1 MALLAEKIG
10 ELMMVGFEGHSPPP
24 HVLEWLAS
32 GQIDGVYLFARIIK
46 SPAQVKRL
54 TEECRAAA
62 KHPILVGIDQE
73 GSIVARLRAGF
84 SESPGAMAL
93 GAGGTLTVAI

>member
-10 ELMMVGFEGHSPPP
+10 QLMMVGFEGHSPPP
-24 HVLEWLAS
+24 HVLGWLAS
-32 GQIDGVYLFARIIK
+32 GQIGGVYLFARNIK

-54 TEECRAAA
+54 TAECRAAA

-73 GSIVARLRAGF
+73 GGIVARLRAGF

-93 GAGGTLTVAI
+93 GAGGRLTVEI